1 MKMKTAMV
9 LAAVSVLVSSCAET
23 NSQTQIQGVSAQD
36 PYYMIDGWHYKQDG
50 TGWFTD
56 TEVRL
61 NTDPHYKAVKDDGT
75 DEIELP

>member
-1 MKMKTAMV
+1 MKTGMV

-36 PYYMIDGWHYKQDG
+36 PYYMIDGWHYEQDG
-50 TGWFTD
+50 IGWFTD

-61 NTDPHYKAVKDDGT
+61 NTDPHYKAVKYDGT